1 MIASHGSV
9 RYGRCSV
16 WPIAARVSRAPK
28 PNAGPPRNPH
38 RYPPAHHRSAAIG
51 GGTPNVNR
59 VALLLRKLQNV
70 HCVVFCFFLI
80 FAEVFNLSCM
90 KSAIKV
96 CLLVLIS
103 VSSFLSVVAQNE
115 SKWKDLSFLK
125 DYKRILLKVD
135 FSDAMVNYLSVDEF
149 KSEEPDWDD
158 GVQDMIR
165 RMTAAFNAVVFSG
178 PNALRLVSQGEA
190 PVTMT
195 VKVLQLTST
204 HVSRSTTSMSVV
216 IIISDMQNN
225 ELFRKRMNVE
235 KGVYGS
241 KLNLFG
247 DAFER
252 LGDSLGWKFVNYIR

>member
-1 MIASHGSV
+1 
-9 RYGRCSV
+9 
-16 WPIAARVSRAPK
+16 
-28 PNAGPPRNPH
+28 
-38 RYPPAHHRSAAIG
+38 
-51 GGTPNVNR
+51 
-59 VALLLRKLQNV
+59 
-70 HCVVFCFFLI
+70 
-80 FAEVFNLSCM
+80 M